1 MARVFANAD
10 KFISGLDPVEG
21 IAKKRDDNR
30 IMFDKHDEFSNPS
43 NLKILPSKNSTRNFA
58 FACVLYKLENFVQA

>member
-21 IAKKRDDNR
+21 IVKKRDDNR
-30 IMFDKHDEFSNPS
+30 IMFDKHDEFSNLFPS
-43 NLKILPSKNSTRNFA
+43 
-58 FACVLYKLENFVQA
+58 